1 MEEDSKYFNENKDF
15 DYNNGHS
22 ENDNESY
29 RENKALFYDLI
40 EIYNM
45 KKRENN
51 NINNRIINE
60 NENIRQNCN
69 DNLAPIFNRNLNHIQ
84 ATNENNIGYQPQ
96 NPNFHQN
103 IQPPPYLNPNYNQI
117 IMPNFIPSYI
127 LIPNIICVGM
137 PPHGY
142 LDSRIPFQNGL
153 GLPPNFN
160 NQFPGPNYLSQSQNL
175 PNMAP
180 FFWQNFNKDNLIQ
193 MKNNNKSNFVIRE
206 NDEINR
212 NNMKLNQINNQ
223 DIFNSN
229 IIYFPKYKS
238 DLDFRNLCLPDIR
251 NKILNIAQNYN
262 YSLTKE
268 EERMLFDPNI
278 ILNNDTVFIN
288 EYMFYSPFRI
298 SLYAPHIIRGK
309 NGIISLLLSKDLNIS
324 DFQCDKYYK
333 KNNNNIFLKTLIKRI
348 KEYNKLRKNKGAID
362 DDNYNEKIFGFNFN
376 INNNNFYLYSTLDED
391 IISNKLKEIH
401 QNKNDNNID
410 YFEEL
415 TFEELIIY
423 TILERLEYKY
433 ELLPNIIYYEYY
445 LTINGDRV
453 IFDNNNDLTGYSNID
468 YVIYSK
474 CDYIYNKDKT
484 PLIIKERYR
493 LNGMENEVQFE
504 IKKDTLYF
512 YITIIFRLY

>member
-1 MEEDSKYFNENKDF
+1 
-15 DYNNGHS
+15 
-22 ENDNESY
+22 
-29 RENKALFYDLI
+29 
-40 EIYNM
+40 
-45 KKRENN
+45 
-51 NINNRIINE
+51 
-60 NENIRQNCN
+60 
-69 DNLAPIFNRNLNHIQ
+69 
-84 ATNENNIGYQPQ
+84 
-96 NPNFHQN
+96 
-103 IQPPPYLNPNYNQI
+103 
-117 IMPNFIPSYI
+117 
-127 LIPNIICVGM
+127 
-137 PPHGY
+137 
-142 LDSRIPFQNGL
+142 
-153 GLPPNFN
+153 
-160 NQFPGPNYLSQSQNL
+160 
-175 PNMAP
+175 
-180 FFWQNFNKDNLIQ
+180 

-268 EERMLFDPNI
+268 EERMLFEPNS

-391 IISNKLKEIH
+391 IISNKLKEKH

-493 LNGMENEVQFE
+493 LNGIENEVQFE

-512 YITIIFRLY
+512 FISQSSLGFINKGNNFFEVLFQKYEEFVYLYKCKLWIDDKTQKEIMLICDNYRRDLIYNKYRKIISQFLLENKDCSLNIVYSKKSYCFLPHYLSIKKYNDVKSENENLKKEIDKLNKKLDELNKKPEKIEAH